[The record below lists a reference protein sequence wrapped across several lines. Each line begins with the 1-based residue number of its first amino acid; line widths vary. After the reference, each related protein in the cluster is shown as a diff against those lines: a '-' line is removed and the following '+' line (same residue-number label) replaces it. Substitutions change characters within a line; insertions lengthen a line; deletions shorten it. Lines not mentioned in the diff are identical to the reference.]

1 LRSHRAAWVLSDQA
15 WMPSPLYLAQKL
27 DAATGPFGYIRLV
40 GDRNEV
46 DRLTKKLDHIVID
59 RQDQIH
65 ADAEAIKLM
74 AKRVPVLA
82 FVNNHFARYA
92 LETVRE
98 LTERL
103 RGKKP

>member
-1 LRSHRAAWVLSDQA
+1 
-15 WMPSPLYLAQKL
+15 MPSPLYLVQRF
-27 DAATGPFGYIRLV
+27 DAATGPFGNVRLL
-40 GDRNEV
+40 GDRKEV

-59 RQDQIH
+59 RQDQIE

-82 FVNNHFARYA
+82 FVNNHFAGYA
-92 LETVRE
+92 PETVRE

-103 RGKKP
+103 RANKP